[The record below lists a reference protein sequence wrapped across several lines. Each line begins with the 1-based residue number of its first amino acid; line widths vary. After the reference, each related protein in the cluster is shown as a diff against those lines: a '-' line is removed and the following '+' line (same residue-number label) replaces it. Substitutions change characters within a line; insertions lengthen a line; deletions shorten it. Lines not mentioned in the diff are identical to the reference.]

1 MADLP
6 TWIAPGDAATLIWHS
21 GRGVGA
27 EGAAVYLVA
36 GPALDMPPASPYF
49 LLAPTDRDGFADR
62 LYRGLV
68 DLADLRSFLADCV
81 LVRGEMSSALD
92 RIAVAAETPA
102 LRLLDAWR
110 ASASPS
116 LLPYLDDIGAF
127 MPGERPLFVTPEA
140 YEAACESPERFA
152 LAWVCD
158 ECGLAEDA
166 AAFLWTAHAGGT
178 VRVCFLI
185 QNDGGVWSCRL
196 HPFEF
201 LKEAA

>member
-6 TWIAPGDAATLIWHS
+6 TWIAPGDAATLVWHS
-21 GRGVGA
+21 GRGEGA
-27 EGAAVYLVA
+27 EGGAVYLVA
-36 GPALDMPPASPYF
+36 GPALDAPPASPYF
-49 LLAPTDRDGFADR
+49 LLAPAERDDFADR
-62 LYRGLV
+62 LYRGAV
-68 DLADLRSFLADCV
+68 DLAGLRSFLEGCV
-81 LVRGEMSSALD
+81 LARGEMSPALD
-92 RIAVAAETPA
+92 RIAVAAETSA

-110 ASASPS
+110 ASDAPS
-116 LLPYLDDIGAF
+116 LLPYLGDIGAF
-127 MPGERPLFVTPEA
+127 LPGERPLFVTPEA
-140 YEAACESPERFA
+140 YAAACELPERFA

-166 AAFLWTAHAGGT
+166 AAFLWTAHAGDT